1 MFGWVRKPG
10 DLQLFFRFLNFQME
24 ISRSEDPMFFLTDYP
39 GFVFTIIIVFV
50 M

>member
-10 DLQLFFRFLNFQME
+10 DLLLFFRFLIFKME
-24 ISRSEDPMFFLTDYP
+24 IFRSEDPMFFLTDYP
-39 GFVFTIIIVFV
+39 GFVVTIVIAFI